1 MDLFPV
7 HPRRFSLDPTHCARY
22 FSIEWKFGQF
32 FTWTEQ
38 RSRWWWAYKQKQNG
52 NRQTK
57 WWLTAAWELFMCTP
71 HGTWSQPAGRPPWE
85 SFQWPSRRGDVPKKP
100 KGMCKTIK
108 NHRCHPTSVQKKDA
122 RPLSHLLGRTAMHCA
137 IDWLD
142 WPSRITHGQLSRKG
156 KFQFKFWFGR
166 SLQSRCLRL
175 SAAHFLMAQ
184 WYCKG
189 LQRNVSALRST
200 VADRVGR

>member
-108 NHRCHPTSVQKKDA
+108 NVCICPSSLSSNIRPKEGCPTVITSSWPYCYALCNWLTWLAKSNHT
-122 RPLSHLLGRTAMHCA
+122 RPTVA
-137 IDWLD
+137 
-142 WPSRITHGQLSRKG
+142 KG
-156 KFQFKFWFGR
+156 KI
-166 SLQSRCLRL
+166 SI
-175 SAAHFLMAQ
+175 
-184 WYCKG
+184 
-189 LQRNVSALRST
+189 
-200 VADRVGR
+200 